1 MWMKNVDIRMIS
13 ETTGDVVIET
23 SRLQMRRFAYTDA
36 AFFVRLL
43 NDPDWIRYI
52 GDRDVHN
59 EGQACVYM
67 AKSYMAQYEKMGFGL
82 YLVQLKGDATPI
94 GMCGLIKRDG
104 LDDVDIGFAFL
115 PEFRG
120 KGYAL
125 EAAEA
130 TIVYARDTLKMKRV
144 VAIATPNNAASIALL
159 RKIGLRFDAT
169 THLKG
174 DAVELVVYAIA
185 L

>member
-1 MWMKNVDIRMIS
+1 MIN

-23 SRLQMRRFAYTDA
+23 PRLQMRRFVYTDA

-59 EGQACVYM
+59 QEQACAYM

-82 YLVQLKGDATPI
+82 YLVQLTGVAAPI
-94 GMCGLIKRDG
+94 GICGLIKRDG

-115 PEFRG
+115 REFRG

-125 EAAEA
+125 EAAAA
-130 TIVYARDTLKMKRV
+130 TINYARDALKMKRV
-144 VAIATPNNAASIALL
+144 VAIATPDNAASIALL
-159 RKIGLRFDAT
+159 QKIGLRFEAT
-169 THLKG
+169 TRLKD
-174 DAVELVVYAIA
+174 DAVELAVYAIA